1 MCFAT
6 YLNALSLNQCSFEQ
20 FFIMAM
26 VIEGTVGT
34 PSSAKIEWGGFPT
47 IFNGAKNFYESCK
60 ILLMRHLQE
69 TQTVWSIES
78 TNASFKIKAS
88 YSLTD

>member
-1 MCFAT
+1 
-6 YLNALSLNQCSFEQ
+6 
-20 FFIMAM
+20 
-26 VIEGTVGT
+26 
-34 PSSAKIEWGGFPT
+34 
-47 IFNGAKNFYESCK
+47 
-60 ILLMRHLQE
+60 MRHLQE